1 MERNREGLHLRAA
14 EEADMMLLYRWVNDP
29 IVRQSAFQSKAIP
42 LEEHK
47 SWFFA
52 ALKNPDIKIFIL
64 MDEQEAVGQVRVNI
78 ENGEQLIDY
87 SVDGETR
94 GKGYGKTLLRL
105 LEDVCCR
112 EKPLVG
118 RVKINNTVS
127 QRIFEGLGY
136 EGILEKD
143 CYTYRKYL

>member
-1 MERNREGLHLRAA
+1 
-14 EEADMMLLYRWVNDP
+14 MMLLYRWVNDP
-29 IVRQSAFQSKAIP
+29 TVRQSAFQSDAIP

-47 SWFFA
+47 AWFFE
-52 ALKNPDIKIFIL
+52 ALKNSDIKIFIL
-64 MDEQEAVGQVRVNI
+64 MDEKEAVGQVRVNI

-87 SVDGETR
+87 SVDGENR

-118 RVKINNTVS
+118 RVKFNNTVS

-136 EGILEKD
+136 KEILEKD
-143 CYTYRKYL
+143 WYTYRKYL